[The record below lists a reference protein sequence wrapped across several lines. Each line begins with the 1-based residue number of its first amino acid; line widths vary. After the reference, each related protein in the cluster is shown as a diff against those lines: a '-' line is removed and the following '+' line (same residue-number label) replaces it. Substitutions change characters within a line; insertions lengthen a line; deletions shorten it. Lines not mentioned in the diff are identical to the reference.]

1 MSPLDNTLVERN
13 IIIPRWFYGLVIIA
27 VATLIMF
34 AAATLFAWSFI
45 AMHWQIFSFIGVSA
59 ALVLPW
65 ASAIGG
71 AFLDN
76 KPFWPAR
83 PEY

>member
-1 MSPLDNTLVERN
+1 MTALDNILTEHN
-13 IIIPRWFYGLVIIA
+13 IVIPRWFYVLVIIA
-27 VATLIMF
+27 VVTLILL
-34 AAATLFAWSFI
+34 AVVTLCAWGFI
-45 AMHWQIFSFIGVSA
+45 AMHWQIFSLVGVSA